1 MLNREQRQ
9 VLSHTPREVFPEST
23 WPRMPIFMF
32 KHFEGS
38 MLSCVSSITW
48 GYESVGPDSNN
59 TLFGKA
65 KSKFEKLYKNLL
77 IDFHQIKTVEVKRFP
92 M

>member
-1 MLNREQRQ
+1 
-9 VLSHTPREVFPEST
+9 
-23 WPRMPIFMF
+23 
-32 KHFEGS
+32 

>member
-1 MLNREQRQ
+1 
-9 VLSHTPREVFPEST
+9 
-23 WPRMPIFMF
+23 
-32 KHFEGS
+32 

-48 GYESVGPDSNN
+48 GDESESVGPDSNN

-65 KSKFEKLYKNLL
+65 KSKFEKLYKRLL
-77 IDFHQIKTVEVKRFP
+77 IDFHQIKTVEVKSFP